1 MVDLAESG
9 DSCHVLKIQ
18 SRLCELIVHAGRV
31 RRMIYRYVLVPVPV
45 YDAYQVR
52 RTRWYKR
59 KCTQVLGTNY
69 LELEGGKWQY

>member
-1 MVDLAESG
+1 MV
-9 DSCHVLKIQ
+9 
-18 SRLCELIVHAGRV
+18 
-31 RRMIYRYVLVPVPV
+31 YRYVLVPVPV

-69 LELEGGKWQY
+69 LELEGGKLQY